1 MLDKDLLEKAYQ
13 RIVNEKKSE
22 FETGFVDLDN
32 VLSGV
37 EKGALITIGAR
48 PAMGKTTLVTSI
60 LEHLIKSN
68 KKVLFFTFQ
77 QSKLIFLTK
86 LLAQIAE
93 VSAIKTRFGNIS
105 EEEGEKLLEAKEILA
120 NSNLEL
126 VSKTMSVDEVVEKI
140 RESNA
145 EYVFIDG
152 LQLIKIN
159 LKKQISD
166 ELANVASKLKEVAE
180 QKGIYIISTTQL
192 SRALE
197 SRCDKRPML
206 ADIRS
211 SGAIEEFS
219 DVVMFIYRPEYY
231 DAEDEYHR
239 GQAEIIV
246 AKNNFGHTVN
256 LSLVFKSMI
265 PKFYTMESSLYAE
278 F

>member
-77 QSKLIFLTK
+77 QSKLMFVTI
-86 LLAQIAE
+86 LLAQISE
-93 VSAIKTRFGNIS
+93 VSAIKTRFGEIS
-105 EEEGEKLLEAKEILA
+105 EREEKELLEAKEILA

-145 EYVFIDG
+145 EYVFIGDIPNT
-152 LQLIKIN
+152 LSIF
-159 LKKQISD
+159 
-166 ELANVASKLKEVAE
+166 SKLVV
-180 QKGIYIISTTQL
+180 YHLSFII
-192 SRALE
+192 
-197 SRCDKRPML
+197 P
-206 ADIRS
+206 
-211 SGAIEEFS
+211 SGDF
-219 DVVMFIYRPEYY
+219 V
-231 DAEDEYHR
+231 
-239 GQAEIIV
+239 
-246 AKNNFGHTVN
+246 
-256 LSLVFKSMI
+256 KSI
-265 PKFYTMESSLYAE
+265 K
-278 F
+278 

>member
-77 QSKLIFLTK
+77 QSKLMFLTK

-93 VSAIKTRFGNIS
+93 VSAIKTRSGEIS
-105 EEEGEKLLEAKEILA
+105 EREEKELLEAKEILA

-159 LKKQISD
+159 LHLSSKALIFFIIPTPSSLGISTS
-166 ELANVASKLKEVAE
+166 A
-180 QKGIYIISTTQL
+180 IIISGL
-192 SRALE
+192 
-197 SRCDKRPML
+197 
-206 ADIRS
+206 
-211 SGAIEEFS
+211 
-219 DVVMFIYRPEYY
+219 
-231 DAEDEYHR
+231 
-239 GQAEIIV
+239 
-246 AKNNFGHTVN
+246 N
-256 LSLVFKSMI
+256 SL
-265 PKFYTMESSLYAE
+265 
-278 F
+278 